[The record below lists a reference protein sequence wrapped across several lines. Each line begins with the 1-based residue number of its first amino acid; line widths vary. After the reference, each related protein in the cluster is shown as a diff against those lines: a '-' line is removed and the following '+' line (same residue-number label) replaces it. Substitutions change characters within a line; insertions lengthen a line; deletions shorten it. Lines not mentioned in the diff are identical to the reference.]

1 MPLLIGYLAAGMI
14 GLGVAVFAVAL
25 GRRQSAG
32 VEALARVGVASPNS
46 GSTAVPGRADEG
58 PRTSLTTRL
67 TDLLVR
73 VRPGREAMSR
83 DRAVKVRARLDSAG
97 LAMPA
102 EALLALKV
110 SGLGAG
116 MVLGLLVSVV
126 FSASVVASLVI
137 LAVTSLIGYLAPDL
151 YVLSTAQRR
160 QQQIQRSIPET
171 LDLLAL
177 TAQAGLGLEQG
188 VAEIAGELPGPLGAE
203 LDRFLKEQQLG
214 RDRQAAL
221 QGLIAR
227 NSSEDLQSFALALL
241 QADQLGTPISTTLQ
255 VQAREMRRRR
265 RARARERAGK
275 APVKLLFPL
284 IFGIF
289 PALFVIIMGPGALA
303 IMEAFS

>member
-25 GRRQSAG
+25 GRRQSVG
-32 VEALARVGVASPNS
+32 VEALARAGVANAS
-46 GSTAVPGRADEG
+46 STTVPGRADEG
-58 PRTSLTTRL
+58 QRTSLTTRL
-67 TDLLVR
+67 TDLAVR
-73 VRPGREAMSR
+73 MRPGREAMSR

-97 LAMPA
+97 LAMPV

-116 MVLGLLVSVV
+116 LVLGLLVSVV

-137 LAVTSLIGYLAPDL
+137 LAVTSLIGYLATDL

-221 QGLIAR
+221 RGLIDR

-265 RARARERAGK
+265 RAHARERAGK

>member
-1 MPLLIGYLAAGMI
+1 MPVLVAYLGAALVGLAVTLVVVGVGRRTTHGVAALTRAGVAPAPPARATPAGRSLALRLAALAQ
-14 GLGVAVFAVAL
+14 GLL
-25 GRRQSAG
+25 PRRRTMTGA
-32 VEALARVGVASPNS
+32 
-46 GSTAVPGRADEG
+46 RAD
-58 PRTSLTTRL
+58 R
-67 TDLLVR
+67 
-73 VRPGREAMSR
+73 
-83 DRAVKVRARLDSAG
+83 VRARLDRAG

-110 SGLGAG
+110 AG
-116 MVLGLLVSVV
+116 IGVGLLVGLLTVLAFGPGASAGLVV
-126 FSASVVASLVI
+126 VLVAG
-137 LAVTSLIGYLAPDL
+137 AVGYAAPDL
-151 YVLSTAQRR
+151 YVLNTAQRR
-160 QQQIQRSIPET
+160 QRQIERAVPET

-188 VAEIAGELPGPLGAE
+188 VAEVSGELPGPLGAE

-214 RDRQAAL
+214 VDRQQAL
-221 QGLIAR
+221 RGLVDR
-227 NSSEDLQSFALALL
+227 NSCDDLRTFALALM
-241 QADQLGTPISTTLQ
+241 QADQLGTPISATLQ

-303 IMEAFS
+303 IIESMSR

>member
-1 MPLLIGYLAAGMI
+1 MPVAIGYLAALMV
-14 GLGVAVFAVAL
+14 GVGIATFAIAL
-25 GRRQSAG
+25 NRRTSGG
-32 VEALARVGVASPNS
+32 VEALARAGVVRAGTGTASERTGGPDEPLA
-46 GSTAVPGRADEG
+46 TRLLAVVTRLLPG
-58 PRTSLTTRL
+58 RTSL
-67 TDLLVR
+67 D
-73 VRPGREAMSR
+73 R
-83 DRAVKVRARLDSAG
+83 DRAAKVRARLDSAG
-97 LAMPA
+97 LVLPV
-102 EALLALKV
+102 EALPALKV
-110 SGLGAG
+110 SGLGLG
-116 MVLGLLVSVV
+116 VLLGVLLAVA
-126 FSASVVASLVI
+126 FGTSVVAGLVI
-137 LAVTSLIGYLAPDL
+137 LAVTSLLGFLATDL
-151 YVLSTAQRR
+151 YVLNTAQRR

-214 RDRQAAL
+214 RGRQAAL
-221 QGLIAR
+221 QGLIDR

-241 QADQLGTPISTTLQ
+241 QADQLGTPISVTLQ